1 MIQRRYNSSVR
12 LLPRTVLAWVAL
24 VLVAASL
31 VLFWVALQPSAG
43 VGPWPSFFVGIIGI
57 ALSIAQATWAKD
69 ISILLGV
76 LAAVEGTLVI
86 TMLLTLTTAHPA

>member
-1 MIQRRYNSSVR
+1 MIQRRYNSSVKF
-12 LLPRTVLAWVAL
+12 LPRTVLGWVAL
-24 VLVAASL
+24 VIVAASL
-31 VLFWVALQPSAG
+31 FLFWVALQPSSG
-43 VGPWPSFFVGIIGI
+43 VGPWPSFILGIIGI